1 MAENKSG
8 KKISIIGAGNVG
20 ATIAYTFAVAGT
32 CSDVVLIDI
41 NKEKAKGEAM
51 DIRQGVSFSHNVEIW
66 DGTYDDAA
74 DSDIIVVTLGL
85 ARKPGQTRLD
95 LAQANV
101 NIIKSVMPQLAKAA
115 PDAIYVVVSN
125 PVDII
130 TYTILK
136 CTDLSPKQV
145 IGSGT
150 ALDTSRLRSSIA
162 DHVGL
167 SPNSVHAYVFGEH
180 GDSSFIPWSL
190 TNIAGIPMEEYCAD
204 QDHADLDEE
213 EIINEVRTAGAE
225 VIKRKGATFYAIAM
239 SVNKICDSILRDDV
253 AANLLKAALDSYDRR
268 IVTWNAESF
277 GGEGDLPKSFEFT
290 GAVIF
295 ISNLPMFKIPQA
307 IISRSA
313 PADVS
318 MTRPEIITRMR
329 QIVKGGEFLAD
340 IDMDIKE
347 DALNFIAQHINN
359 PQVKSINLRTLIAVA
374 TNRRCKPANWE
385 RLSLSMMMAAR

>member
-190 TNIAGIPMEEYCAD
+190 TNIAGIPMEEYCKD
-204 QDHADLDEE
+204 QEHADIDED

-225 VIKRKGATFYAIAM
+225 GSGR
-239 SVNKICDSILRDDV
+239 C
-253 AANLLKAALDSYDRR
+253 
-268 IVTWNAESF
+268 ES
-277 GGEGDLPKSFEFT
+277 
-290 GAVIF
+290 
-295 ISNLPMFKIPQA
+295 QA
-307 IISRSA
+307 
-313 PADVS
+313 
-318 MTRPEIITRMR
+318 
-329 QIVKGGEFLAD
+329 
-340 IDMDIKE
+340 
-347 DALNFIAQHINN
+347 H
-359 PQVKSINLRTLIAVA
+359 
-374 TNRRCKPANWE
+374 
-385 RLSLSMMMAAR
+385 